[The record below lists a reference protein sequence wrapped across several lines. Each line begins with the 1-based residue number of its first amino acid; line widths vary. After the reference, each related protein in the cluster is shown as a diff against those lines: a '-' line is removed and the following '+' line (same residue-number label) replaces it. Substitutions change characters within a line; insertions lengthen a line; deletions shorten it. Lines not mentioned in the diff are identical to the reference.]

1 MKKQARAIRILL
13 VACLL
18 LQVLFYVLAWSALL
32 PSDLF
37 MQMGAADLDPATLR
51 DLTATQAVA
60 GAAIGLPSL
69 LALVY
74 GLYRL
79 HGALVHV
86 ERRLVFDLATISHV
100 RAFAG
105 AMLGSTMLSILEVP
119 LRALVMRYGF
129 ALPGEQLHVG
139 VTGDQLV
146 LMLVCGMF
154 YLIASM
160 MHEGRRLA
168 EENEEFV

>member
-1 MKKQARAIRILL
+1 MKKQARAIRVLL
-13 VACLL
+13 IVCLL

-32 PSDLF
+32 PTDLF
-37 MQMGAADLDPATLR
+37 MQMGATDLDAAALR
-51 DLTATQAVA
+51 RLTPTQSVA
-60 GAAIGLPSL
+60 GAAIGLPPL

-74 GLYRL
+74 GLCRL

-86 ERRLVFDLATISHV
+86 ERRLVFDLVTISHI

-119 LRALVMRYGF
+119 LRALVMRYF
-129 ALPGEQLHVG
+129 ALPGVKLHIG
-139 VTGDQLV
+139 VTSDQL
-146 LMLVCGMF
+146 LLILVCGMF

-168 EENEEFV
+168 EENKEFV